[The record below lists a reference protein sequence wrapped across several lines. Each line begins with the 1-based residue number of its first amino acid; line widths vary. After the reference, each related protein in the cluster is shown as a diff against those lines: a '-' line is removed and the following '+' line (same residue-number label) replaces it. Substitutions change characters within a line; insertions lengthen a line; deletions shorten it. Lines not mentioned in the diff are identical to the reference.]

1 MKICI
6 PSFNRV
12 ETLRTKTLT
21 TLKDVPHE
29 MIYIFCV
36 KEEYDE
42 YKSLGYQTIIGEKG
56 ITNQRNFIYNYFSKG
71 TKIVFIDD
79 DISGIYRVK
88 ERLDPLTFF
97 NEAFQKAGVRLWGI
111 NPNSAWLKDTE
122 TTDLRFC
129 IGCLYGVT
137 TNNIILNPLA
147 EGKEDYL
154 LSIESFYTTGI
165 YKFNGVW
172 VKTKYRA
179 KGGLG
184 EERPNN
190 AIAVEYLKK
199 TYPNVVRDKKNK
211 IGEIR
216 LIRFKDN
223 LLEELLKELYKELQK
238 ITIPYKQGKSSRH
251 EFPKHRAT
259 TFGITRARYSGKV
272 GPSWA
277 TLKWPHIWE
286 EIQKVGQHLNFEF
299 TSVQVNHNVCCP
311 SHKDTNNV
319 GDSLLISFGE
329 YTGGEIVID
338 GETKNA
344 YHNPIIFNGY
354 ELEHYNLPHEG
365 NKYSLVF
372 FNTEKIRKNNNLI
385 EKNGINL

>member
-12 ETLRTKTLT
+12 ETLRTKTLM
-21 TLKDVPHE
+21 TLKDVPKE

-36 KEEYDE
+36 EEEYDD
-42 YKSLGYQTIIGEKG
+42 YQSLGFQTIIGEKG
-56 ITNQRNFIYNYFSKG
+56 ITNQRNFIYNYFPKG

-88 ERLDPLTFF
+88 DRLDPLTFF

-111 NPNSAWLKDTE
+111 NPISGFLKNTE
-122 TTDLRFC
+122 TNDLRFC

-147 EGKEDYL
+147 EGKEDYENTILHFQSVGL
-154 LSIESFYTTGI
+154 L
-165 YKFNGVW
+165 KFNGVF
-172 VKTKYRA
+172 VRTKYKA

-190 AIAVEYLKK
+190 QNAIDYLKK
-199 TYPNVVRDKKNK
+199 YDVVRDKKK
-211 IGEIR
+211 PGEIR
-216 LIRFKDN
+216 L
-223 LLEELLKELYKELQK
+223 LLLKGLDLHTIYTMLQK
-238 ITIPYKQGKSSRH
+238 VSIPIKQNRSNRRG
-251 EFPKHRAT
+251 FPKHRAT

-277 TLKWPHIWE
+277 TLRWPHIWE
-286 EIQKVGQHLNFEF
+286 EIQKIGNHLQFEF
-299 TSVQVNHNVCCP
+299 TSVQLNHNVCCP
-311 SHKDTNNV
+311 LHKDTNNV

-372 FNTEKIRKNNNLI
+372 FNNKN
-385 EKNGINL
+385 

>member
-6 PSFNRV
+6 PSYNRV
-12 ETLRTKTLT
+12 EILRNKTLM

-36 KEEYDE
+36 EEEYDD
-42 YKSLGYQTIIGEKG
+42 YQSLGFQTIIGEKG
-56 ITNQRNFIYNYFSKG
+56 ITNQRNFIYNYFPKG

-79 DISGIYRVK
+79 DISAIFRMK

-111 NPNSAWLKDTE
+111 NPISGFLKDTE
-122 TTDLRFC
+122 TNDLRFC
-129 IGCLYGVT
+129 IGCLYGLT

-147 EGKEDYL
+147 EGKEDYENSILHFNSVGL
-154 LSIESFYTTGI
+154 L
-165 YKFNGVW
+165 KFNGVF
-172 VKTKYRA
+172 VRTKYRA

-190 AIAVEYLKK
+190 QNAINYLKK
-199 TYPNVVRDKKNK
+199 YDVVRDKKE
-211 IGEIR
+211 GEIR
-216 LIRFKDN
+216 LLRVKGLDLHTI
-223 LLEELLKELYKELQK
+223 YTMLQK
-238 ITIPYKQGKSSRH
+238 ISIPIKQGKSSRLG
-251 EFPKHRAT
+251 FPRHRSVP
-259 TFGITRARYSGKV
+259 FGISRARYSAKV

-277 TLKWPHIWE
+277 SLKYPHIWE
-286 EIQKVGQHLNFEF
+286 EIQKIGNHFNFKF
-299 TSVQVNHNVCCP
+299 TTVQLNHNLQCP
-311 SHKDTNNV
+311 PHKDGNNV

-329 YTGGEIVID
+329 YTGGEIVIN
-338 GETKNA
+338 GEIKNA

-354 ELEHYNLPHEG
+354 ELEHCNLPHEG

-372 FNTEKIRKNNNLI
+372 FNQ
-385 EKNGINL
+385 